1 LFAVYRLIALPG
13 LVQPPPLSQN
23 WERACP
29 ERGRR
34 RSGVRAATA
43 NGRHASAAG
52 CRSNET
58 GGLCMRSARSL
69 LRAFVILRSR
79 ETKNTRD
86 LNSPN
91 ELRHAQPTR
100 KFVLKP
106 PVFDAKQTSRPDR
119 PWQSPIRSFNLQLRL
134 LGVGAGLRTVSPFAM
149 MLTAKHH
156 GYGSA
161 PRSRTSALA
170 LIWVLWR

>member
-1 LFAVYRLIALPG
+1 MIRWTTSSNCDA
-13 LVQPPPLSQN
+13 
-23 WERACP
+23 
-29 ERGRR
+29 
-34 RSGVRAATA
+34 RSGEDTRVQ
-43 NGRHASAAG
+43 
-52 CRSNET
+52 
-58 GGLCMRSARSL
+58 
-69 LRAFVILRSR
+69 
-79 ETKNTRD
+79 RD
-86 LNSPN
+86 LNQPN
-91 ELRHAQPTR
+91 ELRRAQLTR
-100 KFVLKP
+100 KFVRKQV
-106 PVFDAKQTSRPDR
+106 VFGAERTSRPDR